1 MMRCLTEW
9 GLSSKLFT
17 LTLDNASNN
26 TAACQELVKTLKD
39 ELVLEG
45 KHFHV
50 RCCAHI
56 LNLLVQDGMRVIRAA
71 IDKIREILKYIEHS
85 PSRIQAF
92 NSIASSKSL
101 PPKSGFTLDV
111 PTRWNSTFKMIREIL
126 PYKAILNSYAS
137 ENCELLP
144 TDEEWLHAESI
155 CEFLK
160 AFEEATRD
168 PRRKR
173 DYLDFFY
180 EKVSPHGSNVES
192 KVDSIIEEMKS
203 YFHVYEGIARR
214 RGVSY
219 MSQSSERVSVVGSP
233 VLGKRKLEHEFI
245 LFKSNRKVAR
255 TQKSE
260 IDTYLEEVCED
271 DSEDFDVLA
280 WWKKNSKKFP
290 VLAIMARDFLAIP
303 LSTVPSESAFSS
315 GGRILGDTRSS
326 LTPEMLEALVCA
338 KDWLHRAK
346 KQGD

>member
-1 MMRCLTEW
+1 MVVTAHYVDAEFKMKKKIISLKPVKYPHTSFAIEEAMMRCLTEW

-160 AFEEATRD
+160 AFEEATR
-168 PRRKR
+168 
-173 DYLDFFY
+173 
-180 EKVSPHGSNVES
+180 
-192 KVDSIIEEMKS
+192 
-203 YFHVYEGIARR
+203 
-214 RGVSY
+214 GVSAH
-219 MSQSSERVSVVGSP
+219 RTP
-233 VLGKRKLEHEFI
+233 TAHTFLPHVLCICHAL
-245 LFKSNRKVAR
+245 SDPDWQ
-255 TQKSE
+255 TS
-260 IDTYLEEVCED
+260 
-271 DSEDFDVLA
+271 DVLTRLA
-280 WWKKNSKKFP
+280 GPMHTKF
-290 VLAIMARDFLAIP
+290 
-303 LSTVPSESAFSS
+303 E
-315 GGRILGDTRSS
+315 
-326 LTPEMLEALVCA
+326 
-338 KDWLHRAK
+338 KY
-346 KQGD
+346 